1 MMPKMLK
8 KGLESQSL
16 HVGRPPTK
24 AKENPWAIAIEISAL
39 LEFASGVRPRQ
50 RAVRTVANDISSNLR
65 PLLVLSA
72 YERIGRKTISE
83 MD

>member
-1 MMPKMLK
+1 MMPELIK
-8 KGLESQSL
+8 KGLKSQSL

-39 LEFASGVRPRQ
+39 LELARGVKPRQ
-50 RAVRTVANDISSNLR
+50 IAVRTVASDMSSNLR

-83 MD
+83 ID